1 MQFNFDSLYVG
12 KIDRQSIRSI
22 QAECQTGTKK
32 PDSKDIGKIQ
42 VEDNNEYTVSNY
54 ASWLKEDTSYSNLF
68 NATTM
73 IRGLTANF
81 NEKHIYKMIDD
92 IRNLCHDPIKYKGKA
107 VINMELP
114 DMSNKTDAI
123 LASNGVRLH
132 EAYVTKVKSDK
143 GLIIVRPYY
152 PELSDA
158 MKLWV
163 LTAKELRLDHQIKL
177 NVKYHSLTNQECV
190 LACNLILE
198 LLFYKLAEYN
208 FVKMEKLKKSDEDI
222 LSLERTIVYLINAL
236 ELNRMTL
243 YFLISGDVV
252 KPKPFRA
259 MMEVILSMCEEII
272 SHEIAQHQ
280 YIREEQKLRAK
291 RAEILA
297 DPILAERWLGL
308 CPNRQWKPIDNL
320 SLMDESVM
328 EFYNLFTANK
338 NFTSPMI
345 LKEERGMLFN
355 VDYDM
360 NPTGFIVLTPTKS
373 AKLIRCPR

>member
-107 VINMELP
+107 VINM
-114 DMSNKTDAI
+114 
-123 LASNGVRLH
+123 
-132 EAYVTKVKSDK
+132 
-143 GLIIVRPYY
+143 RPYY